1 MNSRRVSPTELKSAA
16 FDRSAT
22 QEQDKDKD
30 KDKGCIQQDS
40 NLRRVSS
47 TELESAAFN
56 HSAIDATCYVYT
68 NSITFKF
75 SFKAF

>member
-30 KDKGCIQQDS
+30 KGCIQQDS

-47 TELESAAFN
+47 TELETAAFN
-56 HSAIDATCYVYT
+56 HSAIDATYYVYM
-68 NSITFKF
+68 NSIAFKF